1 MQHQG
6 DDTLFEAI
14 DLLPTGRSNSNNN
27 SYGSNLLVGNNDL
40 FDHSRALDHFYER
53 STLKRIT
60 NLLMLNSSYILNNH
74 SSVF

>member
-40 FDHSRALDHFYER
+40 FDHLRALDHFYER
-53 STLKRIT
+53 STLKWIT